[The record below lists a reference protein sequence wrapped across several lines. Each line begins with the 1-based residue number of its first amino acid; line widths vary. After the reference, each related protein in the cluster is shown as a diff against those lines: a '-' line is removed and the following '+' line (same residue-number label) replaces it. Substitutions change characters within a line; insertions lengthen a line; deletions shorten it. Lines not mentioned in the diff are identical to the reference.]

1 MIIGIVG
8 RARVGKDTFASI
20 LAEELFDSTRFRFVL
35 IAYATELK
43 KRLQYDF
50 DLSYEQLWG
59 SEKET
64 PDFRYKKRDSDNSFW
79 TAREIMQF
87 IGTECYRSV
96 DSDFWVK
103 QLFRII
109 DDNEYS
115 NVIITDIRFP
125 EEAVPVS
132 DRGGYLIKVTSVREL
147 EEINGNSHSSEV
159 SMDNYDKID
168 YHVKND
174 GTIDELRGIAKQVV
188 KFILKSEELKTRLSE
203 NKGD

>member
-35 IAYATELK
+35 VAYATELK